1 MTNFDQKRDK
11 KVFEI
16 ILVLK
21 LIYISLC
28 MIAIYSSNKS
38 GYIAKDIV
46 LVLVISS
53 MIMVVMLAYFLWMA
67 YYIKNRMGEK
77 PSIADYV
84 ETIILIVI
92 FIIVIMITGLEAS
105 EYKLL
110 SLFIVLIGAI
120 QFGKNYSL
128 SIAISI
134 SLLIIAIDFFISTE
148 NRQIIATIFQ
158 TSVENKQALKQAL
171 SGYFERDLILIS
183 GLSVTSFILGMYVDI
198 ENQHSKELK
207 ELANVDELTGLY
219 NHRFFQ
225 EFLQKSMYDTDVNNG
240 SVSLLFMDID
250 YFKNFNDINGHQAG
264 DLVLKQIG
272 QILKECIRET
282 DVVARYGGEEFAV
295 ILPNTT
301 EDGAIKVGER
311 IRQVVQNT
319 YFKGQENQPD
329 KNITISIGVSSYPK
343 RASNKHQFINTADD
357 ALYRAK
363 SFNKN
368 RVESYHSVL
377 DGICKHIEVS
387 EDAVKSLK
395 AFINMINIKD
405 RYTYGHTERV
415 VIYTKWFA
423 EYLKLNEEQ
432 KMQLQVSAYLH
443 DIGKL
448 EIPENVLNKKEKLTD
463 EEYQMFRNH
472 PQAGVDLIKDIDQ
485 FDQFM
490 PIIKHHHERYDGR
503 GYPDGLKGDEIP
515 YLARLV
521 TIADSF
527 DAMTSNRPYN
537 VRKTHEKG
545 IQELRD
551 HAGTQF
557 DPILV
562 EQFIDMLDKYKQH
575 F

>member
-1 MTNFDQKRDK
+1 MNNFEQKRDK

-16 ILVLK
+16 ILILK

-38 GYIAKDIV
+38 GNEIKD
-46 LVLVISS
+46 LVCMSVISS
-53 MIMVVMLAYFLWMA
+53 IIMLFMLGYFLWMS
-67 YYIKNRMGEK
+67 YHIKNRNDKKTRPIDYIEI
-77 PSIADYV
+77 SIF
-84 ETIILIVI
+84 ILIY
-92 FIIVIMITGLEAS
+92 IIVIMATGVEDS

-120 QFGKNYSL
+120 QFGKYDSL
-128 SIAISI
+128 VIAAVCT
-134 SLLIIAIDFFISTE
+134 IIIITIDFFISSS
-148 NRQIIATIFQ
+148 NRDILLT
-158 TSVENKQALKQAL
+158 
-171 SGYFERDLILIS
+171 YFEAKPQDKYILSLFFEKDLILIS
-183 GLSVTSFILGMYVDI
+183 GLFVTAFILGLYVDT
-198 ENQHSKELK
+198 ERQHTKELK
-207 ELANVDELTGLY
+207 DLANIDELTGLY
-219 NHRFFQ
+219 NHRYFQ
-225 EFLQKSMYDTDVNNG
+225 EFLQQSMYNADVNNT

-264 DLVLKQIG
+264 DRVLKQLG
-272 QILKECIRET
+272 EILKGCIRDS

-295 ILPNTT
+295 ILPNTS
-301 EDGAIKVGER
+301 EEKAIKVGER
-311 IRQVVQNT
+311 IRQAVQNS
-319 YFKGQENQPD
+319 YFKGQENQPN
-329 KNITISIGVSSYPK
+329 KNVTISIGVSSYPK

-377 DGICKHIEVS
+377 DGICKYLDVK
-387 EDAVKSLK
+387 EDTVESLK

-415 VIYTKWFA
+415 VIYIKWFA
-423 EYLKLNEEQ
+423 KYLELDEEQ
-432 KMQLQVSAYLH
+432 IMQLQVSAYLH

-448 EIPENVLNKKEKLTD
+448 EIPESVLNKKEKLTD
-463 EEYQMFRNH
+463 EELQMFRHH
-472 PQAGVDLIKDIDQ
+472 PQAGVDLIRDIEQ
-485 FDQFM
+485 FDQFV
-490 PIIKHHHERYDGR
+490 PIIKHHHERYDGK
-503 GYPDGLKGDEIP
+503 GYPSGLKGEEIP
-515 YLARLV
+515 YLARIV
-521 TIADSF
+521 TIVDSF

-537 VRKTHEKG
+537 ARKTHEKG

-562 EQFIDMLDKYKQH
+562 EKFVDMLDKYKEN